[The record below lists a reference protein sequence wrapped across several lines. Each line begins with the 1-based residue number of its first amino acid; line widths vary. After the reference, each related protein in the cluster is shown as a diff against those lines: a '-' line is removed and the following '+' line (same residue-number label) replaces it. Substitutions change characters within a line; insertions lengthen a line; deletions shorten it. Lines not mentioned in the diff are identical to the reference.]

1 MIDIKE
7 KNNWFI
13 SKKGIILITFLICI
27 CLVLF
32 IKHFLINDNSNDFST
47 KQRYSIA
54 LFVDDIEVQSL
65 DSDKYYDL
73 LSYTCPNGETA
84 SWNIIESGLNIYPIA
99 SATKWKLYFEEKTTI
114 IVTFNANGGT
124 SSSESDTFVIGL
136 NYGSLPTVQKMAM
149 CLLGGILAAVVEH

>member
-99 SATKWKLYFEEKTTI
+99 SATK
-114 IVTFNANGGT
+114 
-124 SSSESDTFVIGL
+124 
-136 NYGSLPTVQKMAM
+136 
-149 CLLGGILAAVVEH
+149 